1 MSKNGR
7 HFLLPIWIEDKV
19 KKHETKFC
27 VVCFIGSDDVLD
39 VVVTDDYFFTI
50 SEFVENHFVD
60 AKQKGFHIQVV
71 STSSFIEIMESIKK

>member
-39 VVVTDDYFFTI
+39 VVFTDDYFFTI
-50 SEFVENHFVD
+50 SEFVE
-60 AKQKGFHIQVV
+60 
-71 STSSFIEIMESIKK
+71 TT